1 MRVFI
6 VRSYSYSYSLLYT
19 CDTENE
25 MDGDALATLLTVSSG
40 PDCLKELI
48 KKMGVRLRFYQ
59 LIKSLCSD
67 ETVSDRAYNKCM
79 QVCICVL

>member
-1 MRVFI
+1 MVHA
-6 VRSYSYSYSLLYT
+6 Y
-19 CDTENE
+19 DAENE

-48 KKMGVRLRFYQ
+48 KKVGVRLKVYQ

-67 ETVSDRAYNKCM
+67 ETAVRQSCTCTPIYLR
-79 QVCICVL
+79 I